1 MKAKLYLIPT
11 PIGFG
16 PFNQIF
22 PDLNMQF
29 VPTIQYFIVENVRTA
44 RRFLKKMNPA
54 IDINQLTFFVLNKKT
69 SPEEFASFLEP
80 ISKGENMGLM
90 SEAGV
95 PGVADPGADI
105 VRLAHQKQIDI
116 VPLIGPSSILLS
128 LMASGL
134 NGQSFAF
141 NGYLPI
147 KGNEKILA
155 LKKYEHRSIKENQ
168 TQIFI
173 ETPYRN
179 QSLIEFFIK
188 NLSANTLLCIAANVN
203 TKDEFIK
210 TMKIKDWKN
219 KLPEIHKKPAIFLF
233 LASS

>member
-22 PDLNMQF
+22 PDLNIQL
-29 VPTIQYFIVENVRTA
+29 VPTIKYFIVENVRTS

-69 SPEEFASFLEP
+69 SSEEFSSFLNP
-80 ISKGENMGLM
+80 IKDGYSIGLM

-105 VRLAHQKQIDI
+105 VQLAHQKNINVI
-116 VPLIGPSSILLS
+116 PLIGPSSILLS

-147 KGNEKILA
+147 KGNEKILE
-155 LKKYEHRSIKENQ
+155 LKKYEHRSTKENQ

-179 QSLIEFFIK
+179 QALIEFFIK
-188 NLSANTLLCIAANVN
+188 NLSSNTLLCIAANIN
-203 TKDEFIK
+203 TEDEFIK
-210 TMKIKDWKN
+210 TMKVKEWKN

-233 LASS
+233 LA